1 MKKVVTMIAV
11 FFTAS
16 FANAAFVAWNTGV
29 ISTPTAITGVFGG
42 PATAG
47 STAYLATV
55 AFYLDASGSQG
66 AVIGTVGKTTDGIVS
81 SDILGNILNNTTDT
95 YVFSANT
102 TYWAQVVVTSSVNG
116 SWIMTSTAASFT
128 TPGTGNKSI
137 NFLDGVGFDTGG
149 GKLPT
154 IWTAVPEPT
163 SMALLALGVAAV
175 GLRRRFKK

>member
-11 FFTAS
+11 IFTVS
-16 FANAAFVAWNTGV
+16 FANAANVSWSTGL

-42 PATAG
+42 PATAS

-66 AVIGTVGKTTDGIVS
+66 AEIGTVTGNTDNSIS
-81 SDILGNILNNTTDT
+81 AAFLGNVLNNGTGT
-95 YVFSANT
+95 YSFASNT
-102 TYWAQVVVTSSVNG
+102 KYWAQVVVTSSVNG

-128 TPGTGNKSI
+128 TPGVGDKSI
-137 NFLDGVGFDTGG
+137 IFNDGSTFDTAGS
-149 GKLPT
+149 KMPT

-163 SMALLALGVAAV
+163 SMALLALGVAAI